1 MQPISGWSAIVCS
14 TEVRKSRLSY
24 VSFSL
29 RPALQNYACGS
40 AVSSAGA
47 DSSCNTTGRKRHP
60 PLSTNSHSSSPLN
73 ARTQPSS
80 PAAECTN
87 AIDTSC
93 TAPAQV
99 LPPRQKSPARFQT
112 HRAAEAKG
120 SSNPCTSSRS
130 VHQNLALKAN
140 LRLLPLRGACRFLPC
155 RTEGSTSPHFSV
167 ARLR

>member
-1 MQPISGWSAIVCS
+1 MLDRSQKIEVELCLLQSSTCAAKLRVRLCSFFSWSGQFMQHHRQKAS
-14 TEVRKSRLSY
+14 
-24 VSFSL
+24 
-29 RPALQNYACGS
+29 PA
-40 AVSSAGA
+40 V
-47 DSSCNTTGRKRHP
+47 
-60 PLSTNSHSSSPLN
+60 LSTNSHSSSPLN

>member
-60 PLSTNSHSSSPLN
+60 PFCQRIPIAAPHLTPERNPHPLQLN
-73 ARTQPSS
+73 AQMPLTLHARR
-80 PAAECTN
+80 
-87 AIDTSC
+87 
-93 TAPAQV
+93 
-99 LPPRQKSPARFQT
+99 LPKFFHRGRSLLRGSKPIEQPRQKDPRT
-112 HRAAEAKG
+112 
-120 SSNPCTSSRS
+120 
-130 VHQNLALKAN
+130 LALLLALSIRI
-140 LRLLPLRGACRFLPC
+140 LR
-155 RTEGSTSPHFSV
+155 
-167 ARLR
+167 